1 MIIYRMLK
9 NNCLNVHCAIVHRSE
24 IYFCIMKSLLIIFLL
39 FQNCFFLQAQF
50 YTVSKQSAS
59 CKVQKQQDLPEAGEA
74 SMDDSSTKVGKS
86 KAECPD
92 EWVRQYLSVSYPMD
106 KMVVNSSYGW
116 RRDPFTGK
124 QSLHSGMDF
133 HARSNEVYA
142 MMEGEVIKV
151 GHDKHSGNY
160 VTIRHGNYTV
170 SYCHLSKTLVRR
182 NTVVKPGEVAAITGS
197 TGRSTGEHLHLSVK
211 YKDKYINPNILLD
224 FIKET
229 KEKVIAHYSSHAA
242 HSQTDYCHSAKSYPR
257 RTISRSETAKRL
269 E

>member
-1 MIIYRMLK
+1 MIAYRMLK
-9 NNCLNVHCAIVHRSE
+9 NSCLNEYCTIIHRGD
-24 IYFCIMKSLLIIFLL
+24 IYFCPMKSLLTIFML
-39 FQNCFFLQAQF
+39 FQNYLFLQAQF
-50 YTVSKQSAS
+50 YTVSQQLAS
-59 CKVQKQQDLPEAGEA
+59 CKVQKQQGLPEVRETGKN
-74 SMDDSSTKVGKS
+74 DSSTKVGKS

-106 KMVVNSSYGW
+106 RMVVNSSYGW
-116 RRDPFTGK
+116 RRDPFSGK

-151 GHDKHSGNY
+151 GYDKRSGNY

-182 NTVVKPGEVAAITGS
+182 NTVVKPGEVVAITGN
-197 TGRSTGEHLHLSVK
+197 TGQSTGEHLHLSAK
-211 YKDKYINPNILLD
+211 YKGKYINPNILLD

-229 KEKVIAHYSSHAA
+229 QDKAIAHYSSHAA
-242 HSQTDYCHSAKSYPR
+242 HSQTDYCHSAESYP
-257 RTISRSETAKRL
+257 
-269 E
+269 